1 MQEAEKERLHQQ
13 LKDALTAIKKL
24 KSGLIEE
31 KNKKFEPIAIVGMA
45 MRLPGGIYTSQDY
58 WKLLSNGVDAIT
70 DIPESRFDAK
80 SLYDENYD
88 TPGKMIVK
96 QGGFLDN
103 IDQFDGSFFDLSYA
117 EIESMD
123 PQQRILLE
131 VTYEALENA
140 GIPLQSLVDSNTG
153 VFIGVTNNDYQKRH
167 FRSGDYTLINPY
179 SYTGS
184 AVCSNSGRI
193 SYLMGLQGPS
203 VSLDTA
209 CSSSLVATH
218 LAVQSLR
225 NRECNLA
232 IAGAAN
238 VIIDP
243 EFTIYFS
250 SLNSLSKDSRCKS
263 FSNEA
268 NGFIRSEGSG
278 IFILKRLSDAQKDG
292 NNILA
297 IIKGS
302 AVNQD
307 GRSNG
312 FTAPNVKAQE
322 RLLKQALDNAQL
334 KPDQVAFIEA
344 HGTGTK
350 IGDPIEMEAISE
362 VFSSSKSKEQPLLV
376 GSVKTNIGHTEGVA
390 GMAGMMKAVL
400 AIQHQII
407 PKNLHFATP
416 NELIDWK
423 NIPIQVPTSNVNW
436 NTEDKFIG
444 VSGFGVTGTN
454 AHVLIGANPTS
465 SSEKEHIQLRKDI
478 FVLPLSAKTPEAL
491 QALCKAYA
499 HFVAISPDSLEDI
512 CAMAALKRTTF
523 DIREVF
529 VAKDK
534 VAMIEQLEDYA
545 ELEFEDTKVFD
556 ADDYAKVVFVCPGQG
571 AQWIGMAQQLYDSEP
586 IFKSVID
593 DCAQAFSKYVQWN
606 LLDELNGE
614 NFEALDI
621 IQPILVAIE
630 IALGQL
636 WKSKGIQPDI
646 VVGHSMGE
654 VAAAFLADMIT
665 LDDAA
670 NIICTRSLLMK
681 QTSGKGAM
689 AVTDLTVEEA
699 EARLLLRQEYLS
711 VAVQNSPNSTVIAG
725 DPLYLQN
732 LLDELEAEGRFCR
745 MIKVDVASHSPQMDE
760 ILEPLAI
767 ALKGIQPKN
776 SDILF
781 YSTALK
787 EKIKGEQLT
796 ADYWVKNLRNPVQF
810 GAVIRE
816 IVQQD
821 KAIFIELTPHPVL
834 SNAIEENIQKAKK
847 SGAAIPTLFREK
859 DELISFYS
867 ALGKYFKS
875 GLSMDWKN
883 IYPDINQFVLL
894 PNYQWQKERFWFDEK
909 PHISYAQEKV
919 VQKEVIQEEVSNVS
933 NDTLDLAPSS
943 HHEPSSMIYETIWE
957 EIDVES
963 NTLPKS
969 VLIIKD
975 LEGLG
980 EQVATIL
987 SQNGVEV
994 EIITPS
1000 EKPISS
1006 PEAVIH
1012 LSCTNVKATQQDAIF
1027 SFRDLIQHFNNKGKS
1042 PQLYAISKNGQ
1053 IISEYDKSI
1062 HIPSTALWGLI
1073 RTIRN
1078 EFPELKPVTID
1089 INSTTTAKEI
1099 ISVLN
1104 QNPAHKEWVHR
1115 NQKWYTPLLNEV
1127 QSVPHQA
1134 IPFNGQITYLISGG
1148 TSGLGLVFATWLASK
1163 GVKNIA
1169 LVSRSGMKPETQ
1181 PVVDKLRAQGVKV
1194 EVFSSDI
1201 SHPDSLAKLVMEV
1214 ETIMPTIKGVVHAAG
1229 VLDDGAFLNLT
1240 AEQFNK
1246 VLAPKINGAWN
1257 LHQYFFN
1264 RSLES
1269 FVLFSSGAS
1278 ILGTAG
1284 QANYTA
1290 ANMALDQLAQY
1301 RKSLGQAALSIN
1313 FGNIGEIG
1321 LAAADV
1327 KRGQR
1332 LADQGMGIIFP
1343 DQLPEY
1349 FDNLFDLPGAQYM
1362 LMNINFNQWAQTNSG
1377 IIGNTFYSKVLKD
1390 IPQKLEVNTP
1400 TEISKYSNKAGAIR
1414 YYKSK
1419 VKEIVSLIT
1428 KIPAS
1433 KIKEDAT
1440 FKSMGI
1446 DSLMAVQLKNKLQEE
1461 SGLDLTVSSIWAYP
1475 TVEKYAEYLSDNIF
1489 IDNDST
1495 LEEGS
1500 SDSNTEVNRATAIR
1514 NFKSIIKNHL
1524 SAITKIPVAKIK
1536 EDATFK
1542 SVGVDSLMAV
1552 QLKNKFQ
1559 ADFEINIAV
1568 SSIWTY
1574 PTIEKYAEFIADEKN
1589 IIDVSSV
1596 DSTPS
1601 ILPPNIIDSAPLTP
1615 KSIDAIE
1622 KEVDQMSL
1630 DDLLKAL
1637 DD

>member
-1 MQEAEKERLHQQ
+1 MQEEEKERLHQQ

-24 KSGLIEE
+24 KSGLLEE
-31 KNKKFEPIAIVGMA
+31 KSKKFEPIAIIGMA

-80 SLYDENYD
+80 SLYDEQYD

-140 GIPLQSLVDSNTG
+140 GIPLQSLTDSNTG

-184 AVCSNSGRI
+184 AICSNSGRI

-225 NRECNLA
+225 NQECNLA

-278 IFILKRLSDAQKDG
+278 IFILKRLKDAQRDG
-292 NNILA
+292 DNILA
-297 IIKGS
+297 VIKGS

-322 RLLKQALDNAQL
+322 RLLKKALENAQL
-334 KPDQVAFIEA
+334 QPEQVAFIEA

-350 IGDPIEMEAISE
+350 IGDPIEMEAISA
-362 VFSSSKSKEQPLLV
+362 VFSSSKTKEHPLYV

-390 GMAGMMKAVL
+390 GMAGMIKSVL
-400 AIQHQII
+400 AIQNQSI
-407 PKNLHFATP
+407 PKNLHFVTP

-423 NIPIQVPTSNVNW
+423 NIPISVPTQNINW
-436 NTEDKFIG
+436 NPTNQYIG

-454 AHVLIGANPTS
+454 AHVLIGESPKIEPQKP
-465 SSEKEHIQLRKDI
+465 SEPLRNDI
-478 FVLPLSAKTPEAL
+478 FILPLSAKTPEAL
-491 QALCKAYA
+491 QSLSKAYA
-499 HFVAISPDSLEDI
+499 QFIKISPDSLEDI
-512 CAMAALKRTTF
+512 CAMAALKRTIF
-523 DIREVF
+523 DVREVF

-534 VAMIEQLEDYA
+534 PSMIEQLEDFA
-545 ELEFEDTKVFD
+545 DIVFEDHKIFD

-571 AQWIGMAQQLYDSEP
+571 AQWIGMAQELYQSEP
-586 IFKSVID
+586 VFKDSID
-593 DCAQAFSKYVQWN
+593 KCSQAFSKYVQWS
-606 LLDELNGE
+606 LLEELNGQ
-614 NFEALDI
+614 NFDAIDI
-621 IQPILVAIE
+621 IQPVLIAIE

-665 LDDAA
+665 LDEAA

-689 AVTDLTVEEA
+689 AVTDLTLEEA
-699 EARLLLRQEYLS
+699 HSKLQNKENYLS
-711 VAVQNSPNSTVIAG
+711 IAVQNSPNSTVIAG

-745 MIKVDVASHSPQMDE
+745 LIKVDVASHSPQMDE
-760 ILEPLAI
+760 ILSPLTN
-767 ALKGIQPKN
+767 ALKGLQPSNSNIQ
-776 SDILF
+776 F
-781 YSTALK
+781 FSTALK
-787 EKIKGEQLT
+787 EKMKGEQLS
-796 ADYWVKNLRNPVQF
+796 ADYWAKNLRNPVQF

-816 IVQQD
+816 IVQHD
-821 KAIFIELTPHPVL
+821 KAVFIELTPHPVL
-834 SNAIEENIQKAKK
+834 STAIQDNIQYINK
-847 SGAAIPTLFREK
+847 SGVAIPSLWREK
-859 DELISFYS
+859 DELLSFYKS
-867 ALGKYFKS
+867 LGKYFES
-875 GLSMDWKN
+875 GLKIDWEK
-883 IYPDINQFVLL
+883 IYPSIHQFVLL
-894 PNYQWQKERFWFDEK
+894 PNYPWQKERFWFDQK
-909 PHISYAQEKV
+909 PQITNMSTENIVENQTIATSNSKDTSLSLT
-919 VQKEVIQEEVSNVS
+919 QKKH
-933 NDTLDLAPSS
+933 SS
-943 HHEPSSMIYETIWE
+943 LIYETIWE
-957 EIDVES
+957 EVDVQ
-963 NTLPKS
+963 NTSLPKS

-980 EQVATIL
+980 ESVATLLI
-987 SQNGVEV
+987 QQGVEV
-994 EIITPS
+994 EIISST
-1000 EKPISS
+1000 EKPISI
-1006 PEAVIH
+1006 PEAIIH
-1012 LSCTNVKATQQDAIF
+1012 LSCTNSKATQQDAIF
-1027 SFRDLIQHFNNKGKS
+1027 SFRDLIQHYNQKGKA
-1042 PQLYAISKNGQ
+1042 PQLYAITKNGQ
-1053 IISEYDKSI
+1053 IISEFDKSI

-1078 EFPELKPVTID
+1078 EFPELKSITID
-1089 INSTTTAKEI
+1089 INSNTSAEEI
-1099 ISVLN
+1099 IQVLN

-1115 NQKWYTPLLNEV
+1115 QQKWYTPLLQEV
-1127 QSVPHQA
+1127 KSAPQQA
-1134 IPFNGQITYLISGG
+1134 IPFNGQVTYLITGG
-1148 TSGLGLVFATWLASK
+1148 TSGLGLEFANWLASK

-1169 LVSRSGMKPETQ
+1169 LVSRKGMKPETQ
-1181 PVVDKLRAQGVKV
+1181 PVVDKLRKQGVKV
-1194 EVFSSDI
+1194 EVFSADI
-1201 SHPDSLAKLVMEV
+1201 TYPDSLAKLVMEI
-1214 ETIMPTIKGVVHAAG
+1214 ETIMPAIKGIVHAAG

-1240 AEQFNK
+1240 VEQFNK
-1246 VLAPKINGAWN
+1246 VLSPKINGGWN
-1257 LHQYFFN
+1257 LHQYFSN
-1264 RSLES
+1264 RTLES

-1278 ILGTAG
+1278 VLGTAG

-1290 ANMALDQLAQY
+1290 ANMALDQLANY
-1301 RKSLGQAALSIN
+1301 RKSQGLAALSIN

-1321 LAAADV
+1321 LAAADI
-1327 KRGQR
+1327 KRGER
-1332 LADQGMGIIFP
+1332 LAEQGMFIIQP
-1343 DQLPEY
+1343 EQLPEY
-1349 FDNLFDLPGAQYM
+1349 FENLFDMPGAQYM
-1362 LMNINFNQWAQTNSG
+1362 LMDIDFNQWAASNSG
-1377 IIGNTFYSKVLKD
+1377 ITNNTFFSKVLKNT
-1390 IPQKLEVNTP
+1390 PQKSDLLPSEA
-1400 TEISKYSNKAGAIR
+1400 IIKYTNKTSAIR

-1419 VKEIVSLIT
+1419 IKEFVSLIT
-1428 KIPAS
+1428 KIPSS

-1461 SGLDLTVSSIWAYP
+1461 AGIDLSVSSIWTYP
-1475 TVEKYAEYLSDNIF
+1475 TIEKYTEYLSENLSY
-1489 IDNDST
+1489 DSESQVSEAPSET
-1495 LEEGS
+1495 FEFA
-1500 SDSNTEVNRATAIR
+1500 NRASAIR
-1514 NFKSIIKNHL
+1514 HFKNTIKNHL
-1524 SAITKIPVAKIK
+1524 SSITKIPSTKIK

-1542 SVGVDSLMAV
+1542 SMGVDSLMAV

-1559 ADFEINIAV
+1559 SDFEINIAV

-1574 PTIEKYAEFIADEKN
+1574 PTVEKYAAFVADEKN
-1589 IIDVSSV
+1589 IIDSPTMEETSS
-1596 DSTPS
+1596 STS
-1601 ILPPNIIDSAPLTP
+1601 ASLPKGAFTDPISKDE
-1615 KSIDAIE
+1615 IE
-1622 KEVDQMSL
+1622 NQVNQMSL

-1637 DD
+1637 DDE